1 MVYKIPAPQT
11 VFSVNGFWVY
21 ELRGVVALSYT
32 DKQSMALRF
41 PTAEAGKWE
50 PIIKSMVNGG
60 FEVYR
65 VDLAPETSP
74 SIVPLSAQVAT

>member
-11 VFSVNGFWVY
+11 VFNVNGFWVY

-32 DKQSMALRF
+32 DDRSRALRF
-41 PTAEAGKWE
+41 PTSKADKWE
-50 PIIKSMVNGG
+50 PIIQSMVNGG
-60 FEVYR
+60 FEVDR

-74 SIVPLSAQVAT
+74 NIVPLSAT